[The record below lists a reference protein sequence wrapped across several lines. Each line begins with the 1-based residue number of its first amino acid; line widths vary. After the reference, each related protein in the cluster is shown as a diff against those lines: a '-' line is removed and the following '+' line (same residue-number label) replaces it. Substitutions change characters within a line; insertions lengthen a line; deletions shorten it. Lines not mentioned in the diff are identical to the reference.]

1 MYNRPMKITTVFFD
15 LDDTLYP
22 SRVGLWHAIKE
33 RMNLYMREHMDI
45 SEEEIPVLR
54 EKYFMQYGTTM
65 RGLQAHHNIDTA
77 DFLAFVH
84 DLPLETYL
92 THDPLQREII
102 ASLPTR
108 NLIFTNAD
116 ILHAQRVLT
125 RLQLLDLF
133 PLIVDVNAVA
143 PYCKPMAESFAIAMK
158 IAGETDPSRCV
169 MIDDIDRTTQAARK
183 AGLRTILAAENFSPE
198 QADAQLT
205 NWRDLPAILERL

>member
-1 MYNRPMKITTVFFD
+1 MKITTVFFD

-65 RGLQAHHNIDTA
+65 RGLQAHHNINTA

-84 DLPLETYL
+84 DLPLEMYL
-92 THDPLQREII
+92 MHDPLQREII

-116 ILHAQRVLT
+116 IHHAQRVLT

-183 AGLRTILAAENFSPE
+183 AGLRTILAAENFSPG

-205 NWRDLPAILERL
+205 NWRDLPSLLEQL

>member
-1 MYNRPMKITTVFFD
+1 M
-15 LDDTLYP
+15 
-22 SRVGLWHAIKE
+22 
-33 RMNLYMREHMDI
+33 
-45 SEEEIPVLR
+45 
-54 EKYFMQYGTTM
+54 
-65 RGLQAHHNIDTA
+65 
-77 DFLAFVH
+77 
-84 DLPLETYL
+84 
-92 THDPLQREII
+92 
-102 ASLPTR
+102 
-108 NLIFTNAD
+108 
-116 ILHAQRVLT
+116 LT

-205 NWRDLPAILERL
+205 NWRDLPSILERL